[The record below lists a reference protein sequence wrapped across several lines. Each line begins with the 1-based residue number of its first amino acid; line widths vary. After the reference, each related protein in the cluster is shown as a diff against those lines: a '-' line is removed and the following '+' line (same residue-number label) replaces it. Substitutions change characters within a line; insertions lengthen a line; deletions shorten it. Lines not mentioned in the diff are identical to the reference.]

1 MKISAEAA
9 IPVTIAAVLTMV
21 CIMGVRADL
30 DEPPQ
35 SCEKTQAPALQPE
48 RLGPAIE
55 QNDGACEE
63 SFITRVLLA
72 SETG

>member
-9 IPVTIAAVLTMV
+9 IPLTIAAVLTMV

-30 DEPPQ
+30 DQPQQ
-35 SCEKTQAPALQPE
+35 SCEKAQPSGLQPA
-48 RLGPAIE
+48 RLGPAPE
-55 QNDGACEE
+55 QEGGACE

-72 SETG
+72 AEAG